1 MDVHVAVLVDFSEG
15 EVADV
20 KAAAVVEVELRGHVE
35 DGAGIHVGAESDAL
49 RGDAADRTGFDR
61 QHEVFVAAF
70 FAGDETNAVSNADAH
85 VADGALLHFIK
96 CAAGDNLALVERDLD
111 AFAVVEREVAR
122 DEAVDRR
129 AAVEL
134 RLGGINDH
142 DVNEVARNADSLRVE
157 RSLLH
162 HFLNLHHHDAA
173 VVVDGFGDD
182 KGVEVHHFVFEG
194 GVAFAVAGRGA
205 DEGHIR
211 RDGLVVEVFLA
222 FEADEADQ
230 VLFGDVV

>member
-1 MDVHVAVLVDFSEG
+1 M
-15 EVADV
+15 
-20 KAAAVVEVELRGHVE
+20 
-35 DGAGIHVGAESDAL
+35 
-49 RGDAADRTGFDR
+49 
-61 QHEVFVAAF
+61 Q
-70 FAGDETNAVSNADAH
+70 
-85 VADGALLHFIK
+85 
-96 CAAGDNLALVERDLD
+96 
-111 AFAVVEREVAR
+111 
-122 DEAVDRR
+122 
-129 AAVEL
+129 
-134 RLGGINDH
+134 
-142 DVNEVARNADSLRVE
+142 

-182 KGVEVHHFVFEG
+182 EGVEVHHFVFEG

-222 FEADEADQ
+222 FEIDEADQ